1 MRRKSSLLKLV
12 HSNLLSTNLLSVVT
26 ILLCAMG
33 LARAQSIQVDPAQL
47 DGSATAWKDAKLVAT
62 PAVPANEQQQFEQAV
77 KDIHFDFD
85 RAELRPEDK
94 AILASDAEWL
104 KAHPD
109 VIVTL
114 EGDADER
121 GDIIYNVV
129 LSGERANAAKDA
141 LVEMGVPEGQ
151 IAFATGWGKLYPICT
166 ESDESCWSQ
175 NRRTHFATWPPAEEQ
190 TTIASR

>member
-1 MRRKSSLLKLV
+1 MGRKLGRKLLLPA
-12 HSNLLSTNLLSVVT
+12 T
-26 ILLCAMG
+26 ILFCAMG
-33 LARAQSIQVDPAQL
+33 AAWAQSIQVDPSEL
-47 DGSATAWKDAKLVAT
+47 DGSATSWKDAKLVA
-62 PAVPANEQQQFEQAV
+62 VPAPPASEQQQFEQAV

-85 RAELRPEDK
+85 RAELRPEDR

-109 VIVTL
+109 VMITL

-141 LVEMGVPEGQ
+141 LVELGVAEGQ
-151 IAFATGWGKLYPICT
+151 IAFATGWGKLYPVCT
-166 ESDESCWSQ
+166 ESDENCWSQ
-175 NRRTHFATWPPAEEQ
+175 NRRTHFSVWPPPEEQ
-190 TTIASR
+190 TNIASR